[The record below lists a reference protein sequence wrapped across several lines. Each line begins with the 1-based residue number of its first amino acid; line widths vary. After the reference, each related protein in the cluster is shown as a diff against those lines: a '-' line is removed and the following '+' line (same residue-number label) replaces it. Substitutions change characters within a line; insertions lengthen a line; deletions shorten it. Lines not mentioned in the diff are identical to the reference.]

1 MAAGGRVGAVSS
13 VLITGASTGIG
24 HAAARRML
32 DYGWEVFAC
41 ARKDEDLERLRGE
54 GFTPLKL
61 DVTDPDTIAAARH
74 ELDERGLRGL
84 VNNAGIAVSG
94 PIEFIPL
101 DELRRQL
108 EVNLVGQVAVIQAFL
123 PNIREATGRIV
134 NVSSIGGRFAL
145 PLVGP
150 YAASKYGLEAISD
163 SLRRELRPWG
173 IHVSVIE
180 PGAVITPIW
189 EKGRET
195 ADELEAQM
203 GEAARSHYGKLAQRI
218 RAETEKIPERGVE
231 PDEVAKAIEQAL
243 TAHRP
248 KLRYVVG
255 RDAKTR
261 LKVRAVV
268 RDRGMDALVAR
279 TLDWK

>member
-1 MAAGGRVGAVSS
+1 MSN
-13 VLITGASTGIG
+13 VLITGASSGIG
-24 HAAARRML
+24 HAAAKRML
-32 DYGWEVFAC
+32 AYGWEVFAA
-41 ARKDEDLERLRGE
+41 ARKDDDIERLRDE
-54 GFTPLKL
+54 GFTPIKL
-61 DVTDPDTIAAARH
+61 DVTDPDTIAAAKD

-94 PIEFIPL
+94 PIEFVPL
-101 DELRRQL
+101 DELRHQL
-108 EVNLVGQVAVIQAFL
+108 EVNLVGQVAVTQAFL
-123 PNIREATGRIV
+123 PNIREADGRIV

-150 YAASKYGLEAISD
+150 YAASKHALEAVSD

-180 PGAVITPIW
+180 PGAVTTPIW
-189 EKGRET
+189 AKGRET
-195 ADELEAQM
+195 ADRLEAQM
-203 GEAARSHYGKLAQRI
+203 GERARSLYGPLVDRI
-218 RAETEKIPERGVE
+218 RAETEKIPERGVD
-231 PDEVAKAIEQAL
+231 PDEVAKAIEHAL
-243 TAHRP
+243 TAPRP

-261 LKVRAVV
+261 LRVRAIVG
-268 RDRGMDALVAR
+268 DRRMDALVAR

>member
-1 MAAGGRVGAVSS
+1 MSN
-13 VLITGASTGIG
+13 VLVTGASTGIG
-24 HAAARRML
+24 HATAKRML
-32 DYGWEVFAC
+32 AYGWEVFAG

-54 GFTPLKL
+54 GFTPIKL
-61 DVTDPDTIAAARH
+61 DVTDPDTIAAAKDQ
-74 ELDERGLRGL
+74 LDERGLRGL

-94 PIEFIPL
+94 PIEFVPL
-101 DELRRQL
+101 DELRKQL

-145 PLVGP
+145 PMVGP
-150 YAASKYGLEAISD
+150 YAASKHALEAISD
-163 SLRRELRPWG
+163 SLRRELRPWN

-180 PGAVITPIW
+180 PGAVTTPIW
-189 EKGRET
+189 DKGRET
-195 ADELEAQM
+195 ADRLEEEM
-203 GEAARSHYGKLAQRI
+203 GQRARSLYGRLAQRI
-218 RAETEKIPERGVE
+218 RTETEKIPERGVD

-243 TAHRP
+243 TAARP

-255 RDAKTR
+255 RDAKMR
-261 LKVRAVV
+261 LKVRALVG
-268 RDRGMDALVAR
+268 DRRMDALVAR

>member
-1 MAAGGRVGAVSS
+1 VST

-24 HAAARRML
+24 HVAARRML
-32 DYGWEVFAC
+32 AAGWEVFAA
-41 ARKDEDLERLRGE
+41 ARKDADLDRLREE
-54 GFTPLKL
+54 GLTPIKL
-61 DVTDPDTIAAARH
+61 DVTDPDTIAAAKD

-94 PIEFIPL
+94 PIEFVPL

-108 EVNLVGQVAVIQAFL
+108 EVNLVGQVAVTQAFM
-123 PNIREATGRIV
+123 PNIREPKGRIV
-134 NVSSIGGRFAL
+134 NVSSIGGRIAL

-150 YAASKYGLEAISD
+150 YAASKFGLEAVSD

-173 IHVSVIE
+173 IHVSLVE

-189 EKGRET
+189 DKGRET
-195 ADELEAQM
+195 ASRLEEEM
-203 GEAARSHYGKLAQRI
+203 GEQARSRYGKLAARI

-231 PDEVAKAIEQAL
+231 PDEVAKAIEHAL
-243 TAHRP
+243 TAPRP

-255 RDAKTR
+255 RDAKAR
-261 LKVRAVV
+261 LKIKALVS
-268 RDRGMDALVAR
+268 DRRFDALIAR
-279 TLDWK
+279 TLDWR

>member
-1 MAAGGRVGAVSS
+1 M
-13 VLITGASTGIG
+13 LITGASTGIG
-24 HAAARRML
+24 HATAQRML
-32 DYGWEVFAC
+32 AYGWEVFAA
-41 ARKDEDLERLRGE
+41 ARKDEDLKRLRGE
-54 GFTPLKL
+54 GFTPIKL
-61 DVTDPDTIAAARH
+61 DVTDPDTIAAAKD

-94 PIEFIPL
+94 PMEFVPL

-108 EVNLVGQVAVIQAFL
+108 EVNLVGQVAVTQAFL

-150 YAASKYGLEAISD
+150 YAASKYGLEAVSD
-163 SLRRELRPWG
+163 AFRRELRPWG

-195 ADELEAQM
+195 ADQLEAQM
-203 GEAARSHYGKLAQRI
+203 GEPARARYGKLAQRI
-218 RAETEKIPERGVE
+218 RDETAKIPERGVH

-243 TAHRP
+243 TAAKP

-255 RDAKTR
+255 RDARTR
-261 LKVRAVV
+261 LRVKALLG
-268 RDRGMDALVAR
+268 DRRMDALVAR
-279 TLDWK
+279 TLDWR